1 MSDETRMHGRMDSM
15 RILIGGGI
23 LAAGVAIGVGIG
35 AVANSGPEESCLE
48 ALDAADEVITL
59 SGEGLMHAGEAFGAI
74 ERMDLLTLDQ
84 SVAKLELLVEPAA
97 EAAEQYAEVKEE
109 CRNA

>member
-1 MSDETRMHGRMDSM
+1 MSIQTSNLARSGPGQAV
-15 RILIGGGI
+15 LGGLLVLGG
-23 LAAGVAIGVGIG
+23 LGVGAIIG
-35 AVANSGPEESCLE
+35 TVANSGPEESCLE

-59 SGEGLMHAGEAFGAI
+59 SGEALMHAGEAFGAI

-97 EAAEQYAEVKEE
+97 EAAEQYTEVKEE

>member
-1 MSDETRMHGRMDSM
+1 MSIETSNLVRSSPGQA
-15 RILIGGGI
+15 ILGGL
-23 LAAGVAIGVGIG
+23 LALGGLGVGVVIG
-35 AVANSGPEESCLE
+35 TVANSGPEESCLE

-97 EAAEQYAEVKEE
+97 EAAEQYTEVKEE